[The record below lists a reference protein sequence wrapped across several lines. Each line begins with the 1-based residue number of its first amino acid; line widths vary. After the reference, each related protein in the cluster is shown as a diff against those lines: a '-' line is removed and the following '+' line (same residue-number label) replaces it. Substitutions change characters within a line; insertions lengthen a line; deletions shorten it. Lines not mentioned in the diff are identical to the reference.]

1 MTINISRQCN
11 NGHINSSLFAPW
23 CCYSNTLHSYCN
35 HDNSHLWC
43 SQHRY
48 PICSIYQCRRVCP
61 LDTISS
67 SNITSSSSSSSH
79 ISVPY
84 NIERCELLDL
94 FTCTQ
99 AYKETHTNIYIQKH
113 IYRQTDSH
121 IYTHRLTHLHTY
133 IHEYTR
139 IYI

>member
-1 MTINISRQCN
+1 MGILIVHYLPHDVAIVTHYTHTVAMTTHTHGVYN
-11 NGHINSSLFAPW
+11 
-23 CCYSNTLHSYCN
+23 
-35 HDNSHLWC
+35 
-43 SQHRY
+43 RY
-48 PICSIYQCRRVCP
+48 PICCIYQCRKVCP

-99 AYKETHTNIYIQKH
+99 AYKETHTNTYRQRH

-121 IYTHRLTHLHTY
+121 IYTHIHTQIRTHIHINTY
-133 IHEYTR
+133 TQA
-139 IYI
+139 